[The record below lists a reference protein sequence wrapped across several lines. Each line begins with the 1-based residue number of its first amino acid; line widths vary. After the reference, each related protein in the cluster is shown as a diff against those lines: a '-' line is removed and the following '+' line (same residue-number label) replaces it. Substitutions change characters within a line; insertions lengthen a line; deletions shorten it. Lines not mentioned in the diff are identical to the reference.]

1 MIVSLTLLNI
11 DRDELLGASNYL
23 RLIIQMYEKYL
34 LLLNIDIKTSALES
48 LNW

>member
-23 RLIIQMYEKYL
+23 RLIIQMYGKYL
-34 LLLNIDIKTSALES
+34 LLLNIE
-48 LNW
+48 